1 MKKVLLYG
9 ADDWGEDD
17 EPDTLSPRSKNMNE
31 FKELHNGTILLIGF
45 VCGYLFRSFIYLIHT
60 LCCILHRIYDKFD
73 KKVYLE
79 LLLVFLS

>member
-45 VCGYLFRSFIYLIHT
+45 VCGYLFRSFIN
-60 LCCILHRIYDKFD
+60 
-73 KKVYLE
+73 
-79 LLLVFLS
+79 

>member
-31 FKELHNGTILLIGF
+31 FKLMAFGKKKWKDEILKAFSGT
-45 VCGYLFRSFIYLIHT
+45 
-60 LCCILHRIYDKFD
+60 D
-73 KKVYLE
+73 
-79 LLLVFLS
+79 